1 MTGDGNLHTYRNTH
15 MQVTHISHNITLM
28 TLTTFCIVY
37 ICYTCSR
44 IACIAYSKKVKDI
57 YILNFLWTYHH
68 RVVYVV
74 AFVKYRMH
82 NINKLINSF
91 LVINIAKFIII
102 NRVNEVVIATCM
114 FASFHVCRSVLL
126 FQKYSLLIL
135 VFGHC
140 YCRLWFCQN
149 KTKIPQRLIYT
160 DLKPFILARKKRGFE
175 DLTLVVQKFN
185 CKQRISPMEGTCKND
200 DCVCPESNKNRS
212 IFKRPEIP
220 QYFPLIQCYRFFFII
235 TRIVL

>member
-1 MTGDGNLHTYRNTH
+1 MVTGDGNLHTYRNTH

-37 ICYTCSR
+37 ISYTCSR

-135 VFGHC
+135 VFGHT
-140 YCRLWFCQN
+140 LLLQ
-149 KTKIPQRLIYT
+149 
-160 DLKPFILARKKRGFE
+160 
-175 DLTLVVQKFN
+175 TLVLP
-185 CKQRISPMEGTCKND
+185 KQDEDTTASD
-200 DCVCPESNKNRS
+200 LH
-212 IFKRPEIP
+212 RPEAVHLS
-220 QYFPLIQCYRFFFII
+220 QKK
-235 TRIVL
+235 TWV